1 MNNFMPYS
9 YQNFGYQTPT
19 RQLGVQPQYQMPN
32 QIPLQQ
38 PQMAQMQAQ
47 PQMQQQTMQQPI
59 QQPMQQSMTFDTPIQ
74 YVVYATLKEAE
85 AYILAPNT
93 KGLFIDKSNGMIYE
107 KVCGADGQ
115 SFISHYQKVDL
126 NDKNEI
132 KDNGNNEITIEYAT
146 KTDLENFIT
155 VEEYENLKQEL
166 KGLQGQIKGL
176 KLEPEKV
183 VNKSTKAKN
192 ELKTEIKK
200 DNAE

>member
-1 MNNFMPYS
+1 MNNNFMPYS
-9 YQNFGYQTPT
+9 YQNYNYGYQQPT
-19 RQLGVQPQYQMPN
+19 RQMTIQPQFQMPV
-32 QIPLQQ
+32 QQ
-38 PQMAQMQAQ
+38 QQMAQMQAQ
-47 PQMQQQTMQQPI
+47 PQMQQSIQQQPI

-107 KVCGADGQ
+107 KVCGSDGQ

-192 ELKTEIKK
+192 ELKK